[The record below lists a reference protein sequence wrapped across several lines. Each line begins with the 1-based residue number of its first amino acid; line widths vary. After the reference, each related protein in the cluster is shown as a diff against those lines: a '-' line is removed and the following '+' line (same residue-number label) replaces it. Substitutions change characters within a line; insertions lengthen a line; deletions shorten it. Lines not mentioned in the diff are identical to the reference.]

1 MRRNGAEHIGIN
13 QQPVQAPHRLQRL
26 HNCIVTQ
33 SSPAKPQP
41 TPFGPLVCLLSP
53 EVLPAMCCRY
63 VLIVFVAH
71 LNPTCL

>member
-41 TPFGPLVCLLSP
+41 TPFRPLVCLLSP
-53 EVLPAMCCRY
+53 EKCCLPCAADTY
-63 VLIVFVAH
+63 WQ
-71 LNPTCL
+71 CL